1 MTSAERAR
9 PAALDLLDRV
19 LGRGRP
25 LDEVLA
31 SVFAEGGRHAGLS
44 GRDRAFVRLLVAT
57 VLRRLGQLDAAID
70 HCLERPLPARA
81 RRLRDTLRL
90 GAAQLLFLGTPPHA
104 AVDATVRAGPR
115 EARLKGLVNALLRR
129 LAREGA
135 ELVTAQDAM
144 RLNTPDWL
152 WRAWCAAY
160 GEDTTRAIAAAHLA
174 EPPLDLTLK
183 DPDEQA
189 ARQWAER
196 LGARRLA
203 TGSLRLEAS
212 GPIERLA
219 GFGDGAWWVQDAAA
233 ALPARLFGDIA
244 GRLVIDVGA
253 APGGKTAQLAA
264 AGARV
269 VALDRSPKRLRIVHD
284 NLARLGLAAECVAAE
299 GTEWRPQ
306 AHGLGAADA
315 VLLDAPCSA
324 TGTIRRHP
332 DILRLKTPA
341 DIERLGPQQARLLAA
356 AVDML
361 RPGGVLVYATCSL
374 QPEEGVQRIEAL
386 LRAGAPVERQ
396 ALQRG
401 EVCGWGEA
409 ITAAGDLQTLPCHLP
424 TEGGLDGFFAARLVR
439 RG

>member
-1 MTSAERAR
+1 MTSGEATRR
-9 PAALDLLDRV
+9 AALDLLDRV
-19 LGRGRP
+19 LGRERP

-31 SVFAEGGRHAGLS
+31 AVFAEGGRYAGLS
-44 GRDRAFVRLLVAT
+44 ERDRAFVRLLVAT

-90 GAAQLLFLGTPPHA
+90 GAAQLLLLGTPPHA

-129 LAREGA
+129 LARDGA
-135 ELVTAQDAM
+135 DLLAAQDAAH
-144 RLNTPDWL
+144 LNTPDWL
-152 WRAWCAAY
+152 WHSWCAAH
-160 GEDTTRAIAAAHLA
+160 GEDATRAIAETHLA

-203 TGSLRLEAS
+203 TGSLRLDAS

-269 VALDRSPKRLRIVHD
+269 VALDRSRKRLQLVHD
-284 NLARLGLAAECVAAE
+284 NLARLDLVAECVVADA
-299 GTEWRPQ
+299 TEWRPQ
-306 AHGLGAADA
+306 AHGLGLADA
-315 VLLDAPCSA
+315 VLLDAPCTA

-332 DILRLKTPA
+332 DITHLKTPA
-341 DIERLGPQQARLLAA
+341 DIERLAPLQARLLTA

-374 QPEEGVQRIEAL
+374 QPEEGIERIEEL
-386 LRAGAPVERQ
+386 LRTGAPVERQ
-396 ALQRG
+396 ALRPA

-409 ITAAGDLQTLPCHLP
+409 ITAAGDLQTLPCHLA
-424 TEGGLDGFFAARLVR
+424 EDGGLDGFFAARLVR
-439 RG
+439 RD